1 MSLSSSRL
9 RRSRAVSCPGRLLAG
24 QFSAGCMIGLML
36 FLPGSPLGT
45 VARAGLVEIKPAP
58 QELKRRLEAQRAAV
72 QSANP
77 HMIIEASEKLVA
89 LALRQMGEWRMQ
101 QEAYPQAIELYR
113 NSLLLEDSPETR
125 ADLANGGE
133 RAKQARQPESADLDN
148 PDPAAGPSMSA
159 LKSAK
164 LTPAQLEHG
173 KTQEKRLRQ
182 ILSSSYNDWGAA
194 EARQQKYL
202 QALIHFHE
210 AERWSASTPGLMRNI
225 GLAAAKVG
233 DNVEAARALKL
244 VVKHDPKDSIAAA
257 VLAISLFATER
268 YADAAQVFAGL
279 GESALT
285 DPEMAYAWA
294 FSLAQSN
301 QPKQAS
307 AILDKLTSRQMPSEM
322 LVSIGEVYN
331 NIGDYEHAL
340 ICFRKAV
347 KQDPSVKK
355 AHDDAGSALIRM
367 DRPAE
372 AIPEFQAELKLNPG
386 EPDTQYRLAYA
397 LLQTSQEDQAITVL
411 RMLVAAHPNH
421 ARARYDLGKELLETG
436 KTEEA
441 IQNLEAAAHLD
452 PERAYVHYQLQSAY
466 RKAARTSDADRELQL
481 YRKIKERD
489 RGRTPPQTEAGSVP
503 EVDHQN

>member
-1 MSLSSSRL
+1 MPLSSSPWPRFKTVPW
-9 RRSRAVSCPGRLLAG
+9 SRRLLAG
-24 QFSAGCMIGLML
+24 QFSAACILIALIL
-36 FLPGSPLGT
+36 FVPGSRIGAIERT
-45 VARAGLVEIKPAP
+45 KPADTSP
-58 QELKRRLEAQRAAV
+58 GSQELRRRLEVERAAV

-77 HMIIEASEKLVA
+77 QSIIEASEKLVA

-101 QEAYPQAIELYR
+101 QKAYPQAIELCR
-113 NSLLLEDSPETR
+113 ASILLEDSPELR
-125 ADLANGGE
+125 ADLAARE
-133 RAKQARQPESADLDN
+133 EQAKQGHQTGLAELDSV
-148 PDPAAGPSMSA
+148 DPAAAPPISV

-164 LTPAQLEHG
+164 LTPAQLQHG
-173 KTQEKRLRQ
+173 KMQEKRLRQ
-182 ILSSSYNDWGAA
+182 ILSTTYNDWGAA

-233 DNVEAARALKL
+233 DNVEAARALKI
-244 VVKHDPKDSIAAA
+244 VVKHDPKDRVSAAI
-257 VLAISLFATER
+257 LAISLFATER
-268 YADAAQVFAGL
+268 YADSAQVFGTL
-279 GESALT
+279 GDAALS
-285 DPEMAYAWA
+285 DPDMAYAWA
-294 FSLAQSN
+294 FSLAHTN

-307 AILDKLTSRQMPSEM
+307 AILEKLTSRQLPPEM
-322 LVSIGEVYN
+322 LVSIGEIYN
-331 NIGDYEHAL
+331 NLGDYEHAL
-340 ICFRKAV
+340 TCFRKAV
-347 KQDPSVKK
+347 QQDPSLKK
-355 AHDDAGSALIRM
+355 AHDDAGAALIRL

-372 AIPEFQAELKLNPG
+372 AIPELEAELKLNPD

-411 RMLVAAHPNH
+411 RRLIAAHPNH

-441 IQNLEAAAHLD
+441 IQNLEVAAKLD

-481 YRKIKERD
+481 YRQIKERD
-489 RGRTPPQTEAGSVP
+489 RGRTPPQNEAGDVP
-503 EVDHQN
+503 DADH